1 MQKYLKN
8 IYIVIASIA
17 IIAVIGL
24 ANIDHI
30 FTGNIVKTIK
40 VILISAL
47 EIGFLFIIN
56 RFIINKISDKKKRII
71 TIVGLAIFLILEI
84 ISYIYFRVEF
94 SWDFK
99 WLMESAMEKATTGD
113 IEAIFYFKRFP
124 NNLGALFFVTGA
136 IKLFN
141 NSYLGAYVLN
151 IVFVFLSAVFT
162 VLVARKMGGEKLGLN
177 VMIVLLGFMPIY
189 LNTPIV
195 YTDSLSI
202 AFPVATL
209 YFWML
214 AKEQRDKSK
223 KKYYTYLVLMTLI
236 TVIAYAIK
244 ANASIV
250 CMAILIE
257 SIFNF
262 KKLWK
267 PILTMLI
274 LAVVLTKGINIY
286 NEKCVLKDQRKN
298 DVEFPLTHWVM
309 LGLSR
314 PISEGGKAT
323 GYGSYNQEDADYT
336 AERETYNDK
345 LEANKSEIKKRL
357 NEFGLNGYVR
367 FLFKKF
373 AYVWNDG
380 SYWVLTNLGKGPL
393 KTDGIMYR
401 LVLGDLSYKFVRPY
415 MTYFNDAIFIL
426 MFLFIIKKVI
436 KKDMDEETRVI
447 GISIVGNAIFL
458 LIWEA
463 SSRYIYL
470 IIPLFVLL
478 SARAIVDLSDN
489 VKKIGKSS
497 NKKIK
502 KEGK

>member
-202 AFPVATL
+202 AF
-209 YFWML
+209 
-214 AKEQRDKSK
+214 
-223 KKYYTYLVLMTLI
+223 
-236 TVIAYAIK
+236 TVIT
-244 ANASIV
+244 
-250 CMAILIE
+250 IL
-257 SIFNF
+257 
-262 KKLWK
+262 
-267 PILTMLI
+267 
-274 LAVVLTKGINIY
+274 
-286 NEKCVLKDQRKN
+286 
-298 DVEFPLTHWVM
+298 
-309 LGLSR
+309 
-314 PISEGGKAT
+314 
-323 GYGSYNQEDADYT
+323 
-336 AERETYNDK
+336 
-345 LEANKSEIKKRL
+345 
-357 NEFGLNGYVR
+357 
-367 FLFKKF
+367 
-373 AYVWNDG
+373 
-380 SYWVLTNLGKGPL
+380 
-393 KTDGIMYR
+393 
-401 LVLGDLSYKFVRPY
+401 
-415 MTYFNDAIFIL
+415 
-426 MFLFIIKKVI
+426 
-436 KKDMDEETRVI
+436 
-447 GISIVGNAIFL
+447 
-458 LIWEA
+458 
-463 SSRYIYL
+463 
-470 IIPLFVLL
+470 
-478 SARAIVDLSDN
+478 
-489 VKKIGKSS
+489 
-497 NKKIK
+497 
-502 KEGK
+502 